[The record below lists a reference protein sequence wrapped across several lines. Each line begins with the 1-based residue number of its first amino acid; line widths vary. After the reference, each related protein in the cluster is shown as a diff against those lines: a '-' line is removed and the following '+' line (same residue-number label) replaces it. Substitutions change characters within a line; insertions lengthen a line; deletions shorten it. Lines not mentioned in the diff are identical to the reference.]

1 MTVEAAYAKIC
12 FLISQGLRG
21 GELARWIG
29 VNIAGELTS

>member
-21 GELARWIG
+21 GELAQWIG